1 MKEQNII
8 QIINQLSEI
17 KQKIAVENLEKKFE
31 RRFNRIFS
39 ILEDEGFIFQYP
51 LGEKYNETRTDCEA
65 SIVGEA
71 SENMVIAQVIKPLI
85 YKKSND
91 EVSLI
96 QKAVVIVEKQIV

>member
-17 KQKIAVENLEKKFE
+17 KQKIVSENLEKKFE
-31 RRFNRIFS
+31 RNFNRIFS
-39 ILEDEGFIFQYP
+39 ALEDDGFICKNP

-71 SENMVIAQVIKPLI
+71 SENMLITQVLKPLI

-96 QKAVVIVEKQIV
+96 QKAVVIVEKC

>member
-17 KQKIAVENLEKKFE
+17 KQKIVAENLEKKFE
-31 RRFNRIFS
+31 RNFNRIFS
-39 ILEDEGFIFQYP
+39 TLEDDGFIIQYP

-71 SENMVIAQVIKPLI
+71 SENMLITQVLKPLI

-91 EVSLI
+91 EISLI
-96 QKAVVIVEKQIV
+96 QKAIVIVEKQIV